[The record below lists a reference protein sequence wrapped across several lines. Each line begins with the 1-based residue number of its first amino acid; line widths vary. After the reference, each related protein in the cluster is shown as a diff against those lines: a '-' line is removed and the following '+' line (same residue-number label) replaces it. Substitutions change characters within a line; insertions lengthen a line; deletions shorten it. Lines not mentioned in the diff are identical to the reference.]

1 MIEKKCPFCGED
13 YFDEIGLKYHLMRH
27 CNVYDS
33 IDISS
38 IKGLYSTGIG
48 EYDVGTGG
56 IKLHDGEN
64 SRACSCFG
72 HKAGE
77 SIVGWSCPVHGQ
89 CF

>member
-1 MIEKKCPFCGED
+1 MKYKIGDLVADDDGNTGVVVIKWDDGDICDIENDTAHP
-13 YFDEIGLKYHLMRH
+13 
-27 CNVYDS
+27 
-33 IDISS
+33 
-38 IKGLYSTGIG
+38 TGIG

-77 SIVGWSCPVHGQ
+77 SMVGWSCPVHGH